1 MADFLQ
7 ILRNT
12 LADVDGA
19 FRTARQDLEEVVG
32 KANDAVHA
40 LSQGRVRLRLDE
52 LKKDPDS
59 VVLGLY
65 LVRDAQTKQDVGAFG
80 IPSLGYPIAYG
91 DYNVNFRNCGV
102 LQTKDDLEKHF
113 AKMLSERSSPPVVAL
128 AFLLRGH

>member
-80 IPSLGYPIAYG
+80 IPSLGYPIASATAAF
-91 DYNVNFRNCGV
+91 FRRRMTLRST
-102 LQTKDDLEKHF
+102 LQRCCRNDP
-113 AKMLSERSSPPVVAL
+113 RRQSSPSH
-128 AFLLRGH
+128 FY